1 MLVPTDND
9 NPKTFM
15 DAQLAYA
22 KSKQG
27 KEQKRKGAQGGRYY
41 QIMQAA
47 KRAQAQD
54 DDGKE
59 GKR

>member
-1 MLVPTDND
+1 MSSD
-9 NPKTFM
+9 NPQTFL

-27 KEQKRKGAQGGRYY
+27 KEQKRRDKEMQRYH
-41 QIMQAA
+41 QI
-47 KRAQAQD
+47 KRAADKIQHSYD

>member
-1 MLVPTDND
+1 MPTDND

-15 DAQLAYA
+15 DAQLAFA

-27 KEQKRKGAQGGRYY
+27 KEQKRKDTQGGRYY

-47 KRAQAQD
+47 KRAQDQD
-54 DDGKE
+54 DSCKE
-59 GKR
+59 GEK

>member
-1 MLVPTDND
+1 MSSD

-27 KEQKRKGAQGGRYY
+27 KEQKRKDTQGGHYY
-41 QIMQAA
+41 EIMQAA
-47 KRAQAQD
+47 KRAQAKD

>member
-1 MLVPTDND
+1 MSSD
-9 NPKTFM
+9 NPKTFL

-27 KEQKRKGAQGGRYY
+27 KEQKRRDKEIQRYH
-41 QIMQAA
+41 QI
-47 KRAQAQD
+47 KRAADKIQQSYD

-59 GKR
+59 GDQ

>member
-1 MLVPTDND
+1 MTTDND

-22 KSKQG
+22 KSKHG
-27 KEQKRKGAQGGRYY
+27 KEQKRKDKRGSRYY
-41 QIMQAA
+41 QIMQSA

-54 DDGKE
+54 DSEKE
-59 GKR
+59 GEQ